1 MILCFPI
8 TRINQLQG
16 PSQALIVTLLG
27 RTCFKKTV
35 HMSESGHVYNFSLLN
50 QRGLGAKENQ
60 RQPIFMY
67 SPCLETD
74 REQLNIGRKHL
85 PVLYFIYNQEKEKE
99 TEILCTAY
107 VCFTVCPA
115 SNSCQVVIY
124 LLQQTINFPTVT
136 GNKQQSY
143 NISHVPATIF
153 IYNIQTFFRYQGIYS
168 V

>member
-1 MILCFPI
+1 MTLYFSIM
-8 TRINQLQG
+8 RISQLQG
-16 PSQALIVTLLG
+16 PSQALIVTFLG
-27 RTCFKKTV
+27 ERCFKKTIHV
-35 HMSESGHVYNFSLLN
+35 SESGHVYNFSLLN
-50 QRGLGAKENQ
+50 QPGLGAKENQ
-60 RQPIFMY
+60 LQPILTY
-67 SPCLETD
+67 LSCLETNK
-74 REQLNIGRKHL
+74 EQLNIGPKHL
-85 PVLYFIYNQEKEKE
+85 PVLYFIYSQKKEKE

-124 LLQQTINFPTVT
+124 LLHPTINFPTVT

-153 IYNIQTFFRYQGIYS
+153 MYDIQTFFRYQGIYS